1 MEQDESGVARSQHV
15 VHVLPPGDARVAGV
29 VAPQVM
35 RADENVGEVQVLVL
49 TPSPETAAWIARLV
63 NPTLAQG
70 EALLVPVT
78 APARAARR
86 VSAGARAVAATP
98 ADALALVRGS
108 SLKLEGVTSLA
119 LVDANELLATASEA
133 MATLLAEIPRDAER
147 ILIAREVDD
156 EVNAFVEAH
165 MRRARRITYEA
176 PAATGGTLHY
186 VVGPRGE
193 RATAIRSLL
202 DRFDPPRA
210 TVLVP
215 EPFQSTAAR
224 ALASIG
230 YAADDALVRMR
241 TGGIDAHEPL
251 VICFGA
257 PPGVQELQEL
267 LSATPQMTAVLV
279 APDELAAF
287 LRLAGGR
294 ATPLSMSGV
303 PAAAHAAEDAL
314 RDELRAVMRA
324 RALHR
329 ETLTIEPLLAEHDAV
344 EVAAAALRML
354 DVERE
359 RAKAKR
365 PARAAEAPAVT
376 PPAERVAPVGTAF
389 TRLFINVGERDGAR
403 KGDFVGAITGEA
415 GLSAEQIGK
424 IELRDTFSIVEVG
437 GEVAEKVIAAL
448 TGKTIRGRQVM
459 AREDRGPTER
469 EGGDRGEGRGFR
481 GGDRG
486 ERGGFRGGDRGERG
500 GFRGAGHGGARGG
513 FRGGERGGERGGFRG
528 GERGGERGGF
538 RGGERGGER
547 GG

>member
-1 MEQDESGVARSQHV
+1 M

-35 RADENVGEVQVLVL
+35 RADENVGAVQVLVL

-156 EVNAFVEAH
+156 EVNALVEAH

-257 PPGVQELQEL
+257 PLGVQELQEL

-365 PARAAEAPAVT
+365 PARAAPPGGPCAPGGGGGQGGGPGPGGGSRPPSPRQRSALRPSARRSRACSSTSGSVT
-376 PPAERVAPVGTAF
+376 APGRATSSAPS
-389 TRLFINVGERDGAR
+389 LAR
-403 KGDFVGAITGEA
+403 QGSRRSRSGRSSCATP
-415 GLSAEQIGK
+415 SASS
-424 IELRDTFSIVEVG
+424 RW
-437 GEVAEKVIAAL
+437 AARSP
-448 TGKTIRGRQVM
+448 KR
-459 AREDRGPTER
+459 
-469 EGGDRGEGRGFR
+469 
-481 GGDRG
+481 
-486 ERGGFRGGDRGERG
+486 
-500 GFRGAGHGGARGG
+500 
-513 FRGGERGGERGGFRG
+513 
-528 GERGGERGGF
+528 
-538 RGGERGGER
+538 
-547 GG
+547 